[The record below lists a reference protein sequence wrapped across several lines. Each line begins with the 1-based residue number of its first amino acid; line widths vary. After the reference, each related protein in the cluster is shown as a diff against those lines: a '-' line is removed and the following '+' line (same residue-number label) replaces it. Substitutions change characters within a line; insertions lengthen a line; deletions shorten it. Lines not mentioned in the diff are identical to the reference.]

1 MPIEFEP
8 AYNRLPLASLPT
20 RLGAFVIDFLAC
32 FLLAQLIRELLG
44 LSGGFWLQF
53 IFMPIWLS
61 DRALVNGQ
69 SLGRWA
75 MSLKVVNMNYG
86 KPTGTLALLKRE
98 GLILAFLLLIINSL
112 DSSGMITSLTIFA
125 PIPLI
130 VELVFASADTLKRQ
144 TIHDRLSESIV
155 VFTRKGLQLDLK
167 LSKWINIG
175 FTWTSQIVKKS
186 QLKAKERKPRRSRL
200 DTPFSQPNN
209 FSSGYDPDYS
219 KYNEYDAYQDLD
231 DSSNQDYEN
240 QSPRPRK
247 KRSPRRPRR

>member
-1 MPIEFEP
+1 MNQFEP

-44 LSGGFWLQF
+44 LSGGFWLQSLF
-53 IFMPIWLS
+53 IPIWLS

-75 MSLKVVNMNYG
+75 MSLKVVNMNFG

-98 GLILAFLLLIINSL
+98 GLILTFLLLLINSL
-112 DSSGMITSLTIFA
+112 DDKGMITSLTIFA

-130 VELVFASADTLKRQ
+130 VELVFASADTEKRQ

-167 LSKWINIG
+167 LSKWFG
-175 FTWTSQIVKKS
+175 FGMGWLSQIAQKS
-186 QLKAKERKPRRSRL
+186 QQQAKQSKRRRRDL
-200 DTPFSQPNN
+200 PKDIPNYSQN
-209 FSSGYDPDYS
+209 YS
-219 KYNEYDAYQDLD
+219 KYTEYDAYLDLDQDLD
-231 DSSNQDYEN
+231 RGFDQEEP
-240 QSPRPRK
+240 PRRER